1 MRHMGDRAG
10 AGEGER
16 NEERSR
22 ERERGDGKVSA
33 VDAKGEE
40 RTVKWPR
47 IGRFSFFS
55 LEID

>member
-1 MRHMGDRAG
+1 MRLMGDRAG

-22 ERERGDGKVSA
+22 EREDGKVSA

>member
-22 ERERGDGKVSA
+22 EREDGKVSA